1 MKKLLTY
8 LLLSSVSLP
17 FLSVPAKADTPTNS
31 YVDIIDDYITPN
43 QLNSAESH
51 CSSFLGSEQN
61 DDDYGCTK
69 FGLGPA
75 IEQNHK
81 NVISNYNDINTNKSN
96 INNLGEGVAGST
108 ALTAALSA
116 LPQMSK
122 ESKTTCGLG
131 SGAYSSRY
139 AVSFGCA
146 SMVNERID
154 INAGGSH
161 VFGGSKSYGGGTLD
175 SSAVRAG
182 FVFKLGELNKPT
194 QISFNDK
201 KLINEKISDL
211 ETNNKNLKAKNDEI
225 ISQNQKLL
233 ARLEK
238 LENIALKFKANSNVI
253 SMSN

>member
-1 MKKLLTY
+1 MRKLLIY

-17 FLSVPAKADTPTNS
+17 FFSAPANADTPTNS

-51 CSSFLGSEQN
+51 CSSFLGSQEN

-81 NVISNYNDINTNKSN
+81 NIISNYNDLNTNKSN
-96 INNLGEGVAGST
+96 INSLGEGVAGST

-139 AVSFGCA
+139 AVGFGCA
-146 SMVNERID
+146 SKVNKRID
-154 INAGGSH
+154 INAGGSY

-175 SSAVRAG
+175 SGVVKAG
-182 FVFKLGELNKPT
+182 FVFKLGELNKPS
-194 QISFNDK
+194 QISMKDK
-201 KLINEKISDL
+201 KVMETKIGTLTDKNEKL
-211 ETNNKNLKAKNDEI
+211 
-225 ISQNQKLL
+225 QNTVSTLM
-233 ARLEK
+233 ARLER
-238 LENIALKFKANSNVI
+238 LEKIASRDIKSQDLALIKN
-253 SMSN
+253 